1 MKVLFT
7 YDYGKE
13 KMAKIKDLGYEVIYQ
28 DERNISNNL
37 ENNDIDVLVCYNP
50 FNNLDISKMKNL
62 KFIQLSS
69 IGIDQVP
76 IEHIKERNI
85 ILSNNKGGYSIPIGE
100 WIVMNILQIYKN
112 STKLYNNQKNK
123 KWKVDASILELYGK
137 SIGFIG
143 TGTLA
148 SEAAKRLQ
156 GFEVKIYGVNTNGR
170 DTKYFDKC
178 FPMTQLEDMLKT
190 CDVVVITIP
199 STEDTKYLIDDK
211 KLKLMK
217 EGSSLINVARGNILN
232 ERDLINNISKFRG
245 VALDVFEEEPL
256 SEDSPLWDFENVII
270 TPHNSWIS
278 EARNERRFN
287 IILENLRRYIKN
299 EELIN
304 IVNINKGY

>member
-13 KMAKIKDLGYEVIYQ
+13 KMNKIQELGYEVIYQ
-28 DERNISNNL
+28 DERNISNNI
-37 ENNDIDVLVCYNP
+37 ENEDIDVLACYNP
-50 FNNLDISKMKNL
+50 FGNLDISKMKNL
-62 KFIQLSS
+62 KLIQLSS

-76 IEHIKERNI
+76 TKCVENSDVV
-85 ILSNNKGGYSIPIGE
+85 LCNNKGGYSIPIGE

-112 STKLYNNQKNK
+112 TTKLYNNQKNK
-123 KWKVDASILELYGK
+123 KWKVDTSILEVYGK

-148 SEAAKRLQ
+148 LEGAKRLQ
-156 GFEVKIYGVNTNGR
+156 GFETKIYGVNTNGR

-178 FPMTQLEDMLKT
+178 FPMEKLDEVLKM
-190 CDVVVITIP
+190 CDVIVITIP
-199 STEDTKYLIDDK
+199 STETTKYLINDE

-217 EGSSLINVARGNILN
+217 DGSVLINVARGNILN
-232 ERDLINNISKFRG
+232 ETDIINNISKFRG

-256 SEDSPLWDFENVII
+256 SQDSPLWDFDNVII
-270 TPHNSWIS
+270 TPHNCWIS
-278 EARNERRFN
+278 EYRNERRFN
-287 IILENLRRYIKN
+287 LIYENLRRYINN

-304 IVNINKGY
+304 VVNLNKGY

>member
-7 YDYGKE
+7 YNYGKE
-13 KMAKIKDLGYEVIYQ
+13 KMNKIRNLGYEVIYQ
-28 DERNISNNL
+28 DERSISNNL
-37 ENNDIDVLVCYNP
+37 ENQDIEVLACYNP
-50 FNNLDISKMKNL
+50 FNSLDINEMKNL
-62 KFIQLSS
+62 KLIQLSS

-76 IEHIKERNI
+76 IKYVQDNDI
-85 ILSNNKGGYSIPIGE
+85 ILCNNKGGYSIPIGE

-112 STKLYNNQKNK
+112 SINLYNNQKNK
-123 KWKVDASILELYGK
+123 KWNVDTSILEIYGK
-137 SIGFIG
+137 NIGFIG

-156 GFEVKIYGVNTNGR
+156 GFEAKIYGVNTNGR

-178 FPMTQLEDMLKT
+178 FPMEKLDDILKM
-190 CDVVVITIP
+190 CDVIVITIP
-199 STEDTKYLIDDK
+199 STESTKYLINDE

-217 EGSSLINVARGNILN
+217 NGSALINVARGNILN
-232 ERDLINNISKFRG
+232 EMHLINNISKFRG

-256 SEDSPLWDFENVII
+256 SKNSPLWDLDNVII

-278 EARNERRFN
+278 ESRNERRFN
-287 IILENLRRYIKN
+287 LIYENLKRYINN

-304 IVNINKGY
+304 TINYKKGY